1 MQHYDRYKQDDF
13 QEICDLIDGQKT
25 CLLQTLSETNEI
37 QTGLFNPLYLN
48 KRVYFHVNRSDEQIE
63 SIRLNGIC
71 QLIFQDVLAIFPSHW
86 ADDLYAGAATTYYR
100 FAELNCKVRII
111 EDVEEKPYFLQRLME
126 RYQPE
131 GKYEPISYESGIYRK
146 KLKAILVLE
155 CEIIGYKGKW
165 KLGQNRSV
173 EERLSFIEKFRERNE
188 GHDRRC
194 ADEIVKW
201 IKAHPDR

>member
-1 MQHYDRYKQDDF
+1 MRHYKIYQQDDF
-13 QEICDLIDGQKT
+13 QEICDLIESQKT

-37 QTGLFNPLYLN
+37 QTGLFNPVYLD
-48 KRVYFHVNRSDEQIE
+48 KHIYFHVHRGDEQIE
-63 SIRLNGIC
+63 SIQRNGTC

-100 FAELNCKVRII
+100 YAELTCKAKVI
-111 EDVEEKPYFLQRLME
+111 EDADEQSFFLRKLME

-131 GKYEPISYESGIYRK
+131 GKYEQISNESAFYRD
-146 KLKAILVLE
+146 KLKAILILE
-155 CEIIGYKGKW
+155 CEIVGYKGKW

-173 EERLSFIEKFRERNE
+173 AERLSFIEKFRQRND

-194 ADEIVKW
+194 ADEIEKW